1 MHWYNR
7 PCTDPKPMTTSAI
20 CVKDPAYECKTADES
35 STSSSTA
42 STAEG
47 ETTTTG
53 DGETTTT
60 GDGETT
66 TTTTGTDT
74 TTEPRG
80 CQHNPS
86 DANGPCYLVRDE
98 AKSFQ
103 EAEDYCVGLGGNLAS
118 LHLKSE
124 NNYIG
129 SLLSGISRPY
139 WWIGAQCGDGT
150 P

>member
-1 MHWYNR
+1 
-7 PCTDPKPMTTSAI
+7 MTTSAI

-47 ETTTTG
+47 ETTTT
-53 DGETTTT
+53 
-60 GDGETT
+60 
-66 TTTTGTDT
+66 TTTGTDT

-86 DANGPCYLVRDE
+86 DPNGPCYLVKDE
-98 AKSFQ
+98 AKTFQ

-124 NNYIG
+124 NNFIG
-129 SLLSGISRPY
+129 SL
-139 WWIGAQCGDGT
+139 
-150 P
+150 

>member
-1 MHWYNR
+1 MG
-7 PCTDPKPMTTSAI
+7 
-20 CVKDPAYECKTADES
+20 KTADGGSS
-35 STSSSTA
+35 STSSTA

-47 ETTTTG
+47 ETTTTA
-53 DGETTTT
+53 
-60 GDGETT
+60 
-66 TTTTGTDT
+66 TTTGTDT

-86 DANGPCYLVRDE
+86 DANGPCYLVKDE
-98 AKSFQ
+98 AKTFQ

-150 P
+150 TCDDSWAWTDGSAWDT